1 MAKKPD
7 SFETARQNIIAAAS
21 ELISST
27 DARATSLA
35 DIAKALK
42 MSKGTL
48 YYYYPSKEH
57 LIIDVAE
64 NCLNE
69 ITENIFIWIDSL
81 PEQADPKESLKALIS
96 FVFGSSSGGKLFL
109 ILVHE
114 AVTGNETLKKRFE
127 AKYREWCVLTE
138 AGAIKL
144 LGSKAERFRSQ
155 TDMFFAVLAGCIIQ
169 QSLGIDKISAEDIAS
184 FFTE

>member
-7 SFETARQNIIAAAS
+7 SFETARQNIIAAAG
-21 ELISST
+21 ELMIST
-27 DARATSLA
+27 DAKSTSLA

-69 ITENIFIWIDSL
+69 ITESIFTWIDSL
-81 PEQADPKESLKALIS
+81 AEQADPKESLQALIS
-96 FVFGSSSGGKLFL
+96 TVSGSDSGGRLFL

-114 AVTGNETLKKRFE
+114 AVTGNETLRKRFE
-127 AKYREWCVLTE
+127 AKYREWRVLTE
-138 AGAIKL
+138 AGAVKSF
-144 LGSKAERFRSQ
+144 GEKAEQFRSQ
-155 TDMFFAVLAGCIIQ
+155 IDMFFAVLAGCILQ
-169 QSLGIDKISAEDIAS
+169 QSLGIDKVSAEDIAS